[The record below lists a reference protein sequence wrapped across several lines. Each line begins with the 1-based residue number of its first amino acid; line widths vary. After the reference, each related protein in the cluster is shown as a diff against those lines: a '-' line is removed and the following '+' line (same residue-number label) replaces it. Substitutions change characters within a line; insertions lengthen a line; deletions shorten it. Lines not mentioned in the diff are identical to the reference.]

1 VHAALRYE
9 CMRPDATSACGLKLL
24 VHAALS
30 YVSVFLNPLADLSQ
44 QICHRDIKAANIL
57 YSNEG
62 VVKLADF
69 GTSKKIADVANMSV
83 RFPLL
88 LRLLLEP

>member
-1 VHAALRYE
+1 
-9 CMRPDATSACGLKLL
+9 M
-24 VHAALS
+24 HAALS
-30 YVSVFLNPLADLSQ
+30 SFSVFLNLLADLSQ

-83 RFPLL
+83 RFKAL
-88 LRLLLEP
+88 LRLYQALLRSEKIADVANMSVRFHLAP